1 MRSWILKALNFDLV
15 QDFNHSI
22 MRHVYLSFFLLLFI
36 AACSDDAIG
45 PVSDNTGEPA
55 PNFNLTSLDG
65 EQVRLSD
72 HQGKVVY
79 LFFYGA
85 DCPHCRSNGPVTET
99 QIHQTFKN
107 DTNFVA
113 LGLDTWNL
121 PQSANNS
128 FRSATGITYPLLLS
142 ARSVLVDYYG
152 NSNAYDR
159 SVVVDAEGNIAY
171 QGSGYV
177 NTDADQVKEIIESEL
192 SEL

>member
-1 MRSWILKALNFDLV
+1 MRYSFILALFV
-15 QDFNHSI
+15 
-22 MRHVYLSFFLLLFI
+22 LLI
-36 AACSDDAIG
+36 SACSDDSLG
-45 PVSDNTGEPA
+45 PVSDNTGDPA
-55 PNFNLTSLDG
+55 PAFTLTSLDG
-65 EQVRLSD
+65 EQISLSD
-72 HQGKVVY
+72 YRGKVVY

-107 DTNFVA
+107 NSNFVA

-128 FRSATGITYPLLLS
+128 FRTATGITYPLLLS
-142 ARSVLVDYYG
+142 ARSVLVNYYG

-171 QGSGYV
+171 QGTGYV
-177 NTDADQVKEIIESEL
+177 NTDVDQVKEIIENEIAEL
-192 SEL
+192 

>member
-1 MRSWILKALNFDLV
+1 MKKLFIPVL
-15 QDFNHSI
+15 
-22 MRHVYLSFFLLLFI
+22 FFLLI
-36 AACSDDAIG
+36 SACAEDSIG

-55 PNFNLTSLDG
+55 PNFTLTSLDG
-65 EQVRLSD
+65 EQVSLSTYS
-72 HQGKVVY
+72 GKVVY

-113 LGLDTWNL
+113 FGLDTWNL

-128 FRSATGITYPLLLS
+128 FKVATGITYPLLLS
-142 ARSVLVDYYG
+142 ARSVLISYYG

-159 SVVVDAEGNIAY
+159 SVVVNAEGNIAY

-177 NTDADQVKEIIESEL
+177 NTDTDQVIEIIEKEL

>member
-1 MRSWILKALNFDLV
+1 MKLVYIIILSALFTSGCGDESV
-15 QDFNHSI
+15 
-22 MRHVYLSFFLLLFI
+22 
-36 AACSDDAIG
+36 G
-45 PVSDNTGEPA
+45 PVSDNTGEQA
-55 PNFNLTSLDG
+55 PTFTLTSLEG
-65 EQVRLSD
+65 EQIALSD
-72 HQGKVVY
+72 FQGKVVY

-85 DCPHCRSNGPVTET
+85 DCPHCRANGPVTET
-99 QIHQTFKN
+99 QIHQMFKS

-128 FRSATGITYPLLLS
+128 FKAATGITYTLLLS

-159 SVVVDAEGNIAY
+159 SVVVDADGNIAY
-171 QGSGYV
+171 QGTGYV
-177 NTDADQVKEIIESEL
+177 NTDADQVKDIIESEL